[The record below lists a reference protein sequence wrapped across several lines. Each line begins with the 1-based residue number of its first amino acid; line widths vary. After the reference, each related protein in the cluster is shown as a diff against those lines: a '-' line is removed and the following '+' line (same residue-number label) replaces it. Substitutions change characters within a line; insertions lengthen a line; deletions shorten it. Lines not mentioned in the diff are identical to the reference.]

1 MSHLQIDI
9 RVLREGDVFAF
20 AYHQA
25 EHEKARG
32 DLNWCFDGQLVYRG
46 GDRLVDTYWGL
57 ERSYSEGRAFTVEEA
72 QARGTLRFV
81 CNLADVEKIQ
91 PHEYE
96 LYADG
101 DAFNLS
107 HQHGCYKHYVR
118 RKGAKKDR
126 ERMTALVHRRVREAH
141 DEVERAARNLEW
153 RVVERER
160 ALAKIAAGEEIS

>member
-1 MSHLQIDI
+1 MITDTLIQP
-9 RVLREGDVFAF
+9 REGDVFAF
-20 AYHQA
+20 TYNQA
-25 EHEKARG
+25 EWDRARG
-32 DLNWCFDGQLVYRG
+32 DLYWAFDGQLVYR

-57 ERSYSEGRAFTVEEA
+57 TGSYSEGRAFTVAEA

-126 ERMTALVHRRVREAH
+126 ERMTALVHRRVREAL
-141 DEVERAARNLEW
+141 DDVERAARNLEW

-160 ALAKIAAGEEIS
+160 ALAKIEAGEEIS